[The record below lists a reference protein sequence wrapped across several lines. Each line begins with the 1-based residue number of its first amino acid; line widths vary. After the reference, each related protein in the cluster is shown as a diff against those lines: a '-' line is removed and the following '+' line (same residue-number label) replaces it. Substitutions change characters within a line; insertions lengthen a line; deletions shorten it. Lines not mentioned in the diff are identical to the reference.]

1 MYELSAKRLGVDVSE
16 CLFIDDSLINVQ
28 GAIKAGMK
36 SFVYNYDNDSI
47 EDFSKRLSEV
57 LD

>member
-1 MYELSAKRLGVDVSE
+1 LGVDVSE